1 MKRLIVA
8 LLALAIVAVLIV
20 MLRDEAGRGQPP
32 ATGKPP
38 GPAVAPT
45 PSLAVT
51 LAPPTPA
58 PLSTEPPFEGIEEL
72 NAAGRTVHDD
82 LALLNQVF
90 LSWQTNFPA
99 EGNPVGSNADITAAL
114 IGRNRLRYALVPP
127 RHPAINSAGELVDR
141 WGTPYFFHQLDGR
154 SMEIRSAGPD
164 RRLYTEDDSVVTP

>member
-8 LLALAIVAVLIV
+8 LAALAIVALLIV
-20 MLRDEAGRGQPP
+20 MLRDGTGPAGPPRAGDPAGQ
-32 ATGKPP
+32 
-38 GPAVAPT
+38 AVAPA
-45 PSLAVT
+45 SSVAVT
-51 LAPPTPA
+51 LAPPTAP

-82 LALLNQVF
+82 LALLDQVF

-114 IGRNRLRYALVPP
+114 TGRNRLRYALVPP
-127 RHPAINSAGELVDR
+127 RHPAISAEGELVDR

-154 SMEIRSAGPD
+154 RMEIRSAGPD
-164 RRLYTEDDSVVTP
+164 RRLYTDDDALVSP